1 MDALLIVINR
11 LLLGFGHLAVFLVF
25 APLLQ
30 GFVKKSKAFWQMR
43 QGPSIFQPYRDLRKL
58 ISKEELISE
67 HASWIFL
74 QVPRVAL
81 ASTIMAA
88 LVIPNAWGWAP
99 MSGWGDLFLFGAS
112 LGLARLF
119 LTLSGLEGAG
129 TFGGM
134 GSSRELFLGLLTEP
148 ALILG
153 LVVLAFITES
163 TSLQGIVTG
172 LGNVSPIYIPRLLTL
187 VTLGMVSIAEMGRIP
202 VDNPDTHLE
211 LTMIHEGMLLEYSG
225 SSLALLNFAEQV
237 KQLLLLVLLA
247 QIVWPS
253 GLITWSSGFVGIA
266 WGFCFTGV
274 KVAALG
280 FFFATVESLFVKRRL
295 FLLPNYLATSTASAL
310 LALISLWIIRG
321 QI

>member
-1 MDALLIVINR
+1 MDELFMILTR
-11 LLLGFGHLAVFLVF
+11 LSMGIEHLAIILVT

-30 GFVKKSKAFWQMR
+30 GFIKKSKAFWQMR
-43 QGPSIFQPYRDLRKL
+43 QGPPILQPYRDLRKQMG
-58 ISKEELISE
+58 KEEMVSE

-74 QVPRVAL
+74 LTPRVVL
-81 ASTIMAA
+81 ASTLMAG
-88 LVIPNAWGWAP
+88 LVIPSVWGWSP
-99 MSGWGDLFLFGAS
+99 FSVWGDIFLLGAS

-129 TFGGM
+129 AFGGM
-134 GSSRELFLGLLTEP
+134 GSSRELFIGLLTEP

-153 LVVLAFITES
+153 LVVLAFITGT
-163 TSLQGIVTG
+163 TSLQEITVG
-172 LGNVSPIYIPRLLTL
+172 LQSVSPLFIPKILAL
-187 VTLGMVSIAEMGRIP
+187 VALMMVCVSEMGRIP
-202 VDNPDTHLE
+202 LDNPDTHLE

-225 SSLALLNFAEQV
+225 PSLAVLNFAEQV

-247 QIVWPS
+247 HIIWPS
-253 GLITWSSGFVGIA
+253 GLVSLSDGPLGMLWALGFVG
-266 WGFCFTGV
+266 V
-274 KVAALG
+274 KVVVLG

-295 FLLPNYLATSTASAL
+295 FRAPHYLATGSACAV

>member
-1 MDALLIVINR
+1 MDELLIILTR
-11 LLLGFGHLAVFLVF
+11 LFMGLGHLALFLVA

-30 GFVKKSKAFWQMR
+30 GFIKKSKAFWQMR
-43 QGPSIFQPYRDLRKL
+43 QGPSILQPYRDLRKL
-58 ISKEELISE
+58 LKKEEMVSE

-74 QVPRVAL
+74 LTPRIAL
-81 ASTIMAA
+81 AGTLMAG

-99 MSGWGDLFLFGAS
+99 LSSWGDLFLFGAS
-112 LGLARLF
+112 LGLVRLF

-134 GSSRELFLGLLTEP
+134 GSSRELFVGLLTEP
-148 ALILG
+148 ALLLG
-153 LVVLAFITES
+153 LIGLAFITEV
-163 TSLQGIVTG
+163 TSLQGIAVG
-172 LGNVSPIYIPRLLTL
+172 LQSVSTMFIPRILILLS
-187 VTLGMVSIAEMGRIP
+187 LGMVSIAEMGRIP

-225 SSLALLNFAEQV
+225 TSLALLSFAEQV
-237 KQLLLLVLLA
+237 KQILLISLLA

-253 GLITWSSGFVGIA
+253 GLISGSDGLA
-266 WGFCFTGV
+266 GLLWGLGFAGV
-274 KVAALG
+274 KIAVLG
-280 FFFATVESLFVKRRL
+280 FFFATVESLYVKRRL
-295 FLLPNYLATSTASAL
+295 FRAPHYLATSTASAI

>member
-1 MDALLIVINR
+1 MDVLVIVINR
-11 LLLGFGHLAVFLVF
+11 LLLGFGHLALFLVA

-30 GFVKKSKAFWQMR
+30 GFIKKSKAFWQMR
-43 QGPSIFQPYRDLRKL
+43 QGPSIFQPYRDIRKL
-58 ISKEELISE
+58 MSKEELISE

-74 QVPRVAL
+74 LVPRLVL
-81 ASTIMAA
+81 VSTLMAG
-88 LVIPNAWGWAP
+88 LVIPSPWGWAP
-99 MSGWGDLFLFGAS
+99 MSGWGDLFLFGTS

-148 ALILG
+148 ALLLG
-153 LVVLAFITES
+153 LIVLAFITGS

-172 LGNVSPIYIPRLLTL
+172 LGNVSPIYIPRLLVL

-225 SSLALLNFAEQV
+225 PSLALLNFAEQV

-253 GLITWSSGFVGIA
+253 GLITVSAGLGGIL

-274 KVAALG
+274 KVVALG

>member
-1 MDALLIVINR
+1 MDEFFMIITR
-11 LLLGFGHLAVFLVF
+11 LLMSLGHLAIILVS

-30 GFVKKSKAFWQMR
+30 GFIKKSKAFWQMR
-43 QGPSIFQPYRDLRKL
+43 QGPPILQPYRDLRKL
-58 ISKEELISE
+58 MNKEELISE
-67 HASWIFL
+67 HASWIFVL
-74 QVPRVAL
+74 TPRVVL
-81 ASTIMAA
+81 ASTLMAGFI
-88 LVIPNAWGWAP
+88 IPGAWGWAP
-99 MSGWGDLFLFGAS
+99 LSVWGDLFLLGAS

-153 LVVLAFITES
+153 LIVLAFITGT
-163 TSLQGIVTG
+163 TSLQVITVR
-172 LGNVSPIYIPRLLTL
+172 LQSVSPMFIPRIL
-187 VTLGMVSIAEMGRIP
+187 VLIALMMVCIAEMGRIP
-202 VDNPDTHLE
+202 MDNPDTHLE

-225 SSLALLNFAEQV
+225 PSLALLNFAEQV

-247 QIVWPS
+247 QIIWPS
-253 GLITWSSGFVGIA
+253 GLISLSNGPLEMLWAFA
-266 WGFCFTGV
+266 FAGV
-274 KVAALG
+274 KVVALG

-295 FLLPNYLATSTASAL
+295 FRAPHYLATGTGAAI
-310 LALISLWIIRG
+310 LALISLWIIGG

>member
-1 MDALLIVINR
+1 MAELSMILTR
-11 LLLGFGHLAVFLVF
+11 LLLTIGHLALILVT

-30 GFVKKSKAFWQMR
+30 GLIKKSKAFWQMR

-58 ISKEELISE
+58 LSKEELISE

-74 QVPRVAL
+74 LTPRVVL
-81 ASTIMAA
+81 VSTLMAG
-88 LVIPNAWGWAP
+88 LIIPNAWGWAP
-99 MSGWGDLFLFGAS
+99 LSGWGDLFLFGAS

-148 ALILG
+148 AFLLG
-153 LVVLAFITES
+153 LSVLAFITET
-163 TSLQGIVTG
+163 TSLQGITLG
-172 LGNVSPIYIPRLLTL
+172 LKSISPIFIPRLLAL
-187 VTLGMVSIAEMGRIP
+187 LALGMVIVAEMGRIP

-225 SSLALLNFAEQV
+225 PSLALLSYAEQI
-237 KQLLLLVLLA
+237 KQILLLLLLA
-247 QIVWPS
+247 QILWPN
-253 GLITWSSGFVGIA
+253 GLILGSAGI
-266 WGFCFTGV
+266 FGV
-274 KVAALG
+274 LVALVLAGIKVVILG
-280 FFFATVESLFVKRRL
+280 LFFAIVESLAVKRRL
-295 FLLPNYLATSTASAL
+295 FRIPDYLAASMAFAI
-310 LALISLWIIRG
+310 LALVSLWIMRG